1 MITPR
6 FESTDLDD
14 PDLPKGIPPVLRNAA
29 KLMREQGE
37 DCREQWAV
45 RPRAHD
51 RDPGKG
57 WEIIFS
63 PFLASVSIRCAAMRM
78 RPAKVP

>member
-1 MITPR
+1 MIPPR

-57 WEIIFS
+57 WEII
-63 PFLASVSIRCAAMRM
+63 AAELEATADRIEQ
-78 RPAKVP
+78 KLKELG